1 MGDMNKGLL
10 IVIAIILF
18 IGGWILIDF
27 GESADNIPQAT
38 ISPSEVDLKIKDV
51 VWNWVSFSDPKEGEI
66 NINDPENYTI
76 ILNSD
81 GTMNIKADCNQANTT
96 YELDN
101 GNITIGLMAQTLAF
115 CPPGSLSDQFLI
127 YLSQA
132 RIYFLEG
139 ENLYFDLE
147 FNSGTMKFK

>member
-1 MGDMNKGLL
+1 MSKGLI

-27 GESADNIPQAT
+27 GESVDNDPQAPV
-38 ISPSEVDLKIKDV
+38 SSDEVDSKIKDV
-51 VWNWVSFSDPKEGEI
+51 EWNWINFSDPIEGEVG
-66 NINDPENYTI
+66 INDPENYTI

-96 YELDN
+96 YELNN
-101 GNITIGLMAQTLAF
+101 GEITVGLMAQTLAF

-132 RIYFLEG
+132 RIYFLED

-147 FNSGTMKFK
+147 LDSGTMKFE